1 MSAQSCFPDAN
12 RGWQAHGGIGV
23 TGISSGVSRD
33 TPTTA
38 RHKLR
43 VAMMIELARRTR
55 QFDGRCNRTPIPVP
69 LLNGTLEIIECI
81 YLVMQEGNY

>member
-33 TPTTA
+33 TPTKA
-38 RHKLR
+38 RHELR
-43 VAMMIELARRTR
+43 VAMVIGLCDECDSSMEDVAGR
-55 QFDGRCNRTPIPVP
+55 QSRYR
-69 LLNGTLEIIECI
+69 
-81 YLVMQEGNY
+81 Y